1 MDYGQTINAI
11 VSGALG
17 GGAVGGMASFI
28 FKNWWLERLKTRY
41 SAELETYK
49 SKLDAD
55 LKGLQSVLD
64 HRIFVSKAH
73 YETEFESMKT
83 VFGSATKA
91 FVLIQGVR
99 PMFGYG
105 IPDETK
111 ESKLE
116 RLSLRVLEL
125 ASAHDEFILQS
136 ESLLPFYP
144 ENLRVA
150 FSECAIAIR
159 KEIGDVRTSGP
170 DSLHRGGYV
179 NASLNQEA
187 FQKNYYLAANII
199 RERIER
205 LAILR

>member
-1 MDYGQTINAI
+1 MSDGQTINAI
-11 VSGALG
+11 VSGALS
-17 GGAVGGMASFI
+17 GGAVAGLGSFL
-28 FKNWWLERLKTRY
+28 FKNWWLERLKTRN

-83 VFGSATKA
+83 VFGFATKA
-91 FVLIQGVR
+91 LFLLQGVR
-99 PMFGYG
+99 PMFSYG

-111 ESKLE
+111 DSKLE
-116 RLSLRVLEL
+116 RLSVRVQEL
-125 ASAHDEFILQS
+125 SLVHDEFILQS

-144 ENLRVA
+144 ENLRIA
-150 FSECAIAIR
+150 FNECAIAMR
-159 KEIGDVRTSGP
+159 KEIGDIRSSGP
-170 DSLHRGGYV
+170 DSLQMGGYIK
-179 NASLNQEA
+179 ANQNQDA
-187 FQKNYYLAANII
+187 FRKNYDVAANII

-205 LAILR
+205 MAILK